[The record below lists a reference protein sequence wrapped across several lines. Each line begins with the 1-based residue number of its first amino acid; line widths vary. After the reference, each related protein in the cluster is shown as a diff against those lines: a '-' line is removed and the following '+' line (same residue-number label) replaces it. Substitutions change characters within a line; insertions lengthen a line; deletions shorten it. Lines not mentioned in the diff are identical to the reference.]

1 MVSPLSLP
9 VLGSLGA
16 AGGTIYLLSRLRH
29 HRDSPGADWFLAVL
43 AAQTVYT
50 LAYGVG
56 FLVTDP
62 VSRAGVELLFWLAFT
77 WVGPLFAGFALTYT
91 GRGYIVRTLPFRAV
105 VVLTGVLSVFV
116 LTMPVHDLLWTDFTV
131 VETLGAAGAVYT
143 RGPVI
148 YATYV
153 VGAILTAGGAILLF
167 DTVVSYGPL
176 YRGEAIA
183 VGLSTL
189 PPAVGVTLWTFGLP
203 PAGINLM
210 PILALPHV
218 FLDAYAFLGS
228 DMFEF
233 NPATRRASERAAIDD
248 VGTPVVI
255 VDTDARVVTLNTEAE
270 VTFGTTKRDVLTQ
283 SLDTLYEGD
292 QIDLTDPPGTVSL
305 RADDRQR
312 TFAVTATEL
321 ADTTGRHVGYTVVLQ
336 DVTDERQRKQRLD
349 VLNRVL
355 RHNLRN
361 DLSVVRL
368 YADQIQDTATDEESE
383 RLAGEIREQA
393 SGLLG
398 LGEKARTATDALDE
412 DREPR
417 VVSVA
422 AVVADAVSE
431 FEAAYPDA
439 TLSVTVPDHFEVETD
454 PRLLGVLVENLVEN
468 GLEHGGPEPRVEIDA
483 RTNADGTLVLTVA
496 DDGPG
501 VPDHELTVLDGD
513 GETALEHGSGLGLWL
528 VQWSVDALGGTLSIS
543 TDDGTLAT
551 VRLPGHQ
558 SSAVETESADDSA
571 ASGETTAEST
581 TVAAADTES

>member
-9 VLGSLGA
+9 VVGSLGA
-16 AGGTIYLLSRLRH
+16 AGGTLYLLSRLRH

-43 AAQTVYT
+43 AAQTIYT
-50 LAYGVG
+50 LVYGVG

-62 VSRAGVELLFWLAFT
+62 AIRAGVELLFWLTFT

-91 GRGYIVRTLPFRAV
+91 GRGDIVQTLPFRAV
-105 VVLTGVLSVFV
+105 VVLVGVLSVFV
-116 LTMPVHDLLWTDFTV
+116 LTTPVHDFVWTDFRV
-131 VETLGAAGAVYT
+131 VETLGVAGVGYT

-203 PAGINLM
+203 PTAVNLM

-218 FLDAYAFLGS
+218 VLDGYAFLGS

-248 VGTPVVI
+248 VGTPIVI

-270 VTFGTTKRDVLTQ
+270 ATFGTTKRDALTQ

-292 QIDLTDPPGTVSL
+292 RIDLADPPGTVSL
-305 RADDRQR
+305 RAADRQR
-312 TFAVTATEL
+312 TFAVTATKL
-321 ADTTGRHVGYTVVLQ
+321 TDTTDRHVGYTVVLQ

-349 VLNRVL
+349 VLNRIL

-368 YADQIQDTATDEESE
+368 YADQLQETATDEESD
-383 RLAGEIREQA
+383 RLAGEIRDQA
-393 SGLLG
+393 SSLIG
-398 LGEKARTATDALDE
+398 LGEKARTATDALDG

-422 AVVADAVSE
+422 AVVADAVSG
-431 FEAAYPDA
+431 FEETYPDA
-439 TLSVTVPDHFEVETD
+439 TLSVAVPDHFEVKTD

-468 GLEHGGPEPRVEIDA
+468 GLEHGGPEPRVEVGADVDA
-483 RTNADGTLVLTVA
+483 DETLLLTVA
-496 DDGPG
+496 DDGSG
-501 VPDHELTVLDGD
+501 VPDHELAVLDGD

-528 VQWSVDALGGTLSIS
+528 VQWSVDALGGTLSVS
-543 TDDGTLAT
+543 TDDGTRAT
-551 VRLPGHQ
+551 VRLPGLQ
-558 SSAVETESADDSA
+558 PSTVETESADDSV
-571 ASGETTAEST
+571 ASAETTAESAT
-581 TVAAADTES
+581 AATADTDS